1 MSRLIAVLLMLAVSL
16 LPACGDEVGDN
27 FYNFVERSD
36 RNPPPVGGIIGEG
49 LLVDIGGNDFLFNIS
64 LRVIGEVF
72 LLLRVRFENFELAPD
87 GQSAL
92 VDGAFYFP
100 EDGPDAAPLA
110 VFEDTV
116 INSRGVMELDL
127 GYVRIEPA
135 RSPIKD
141 TAVEVDFR
149 LQAIIVNPTTL
160 CGLIDDDTSAV
171 FQPIQIRL
179 RGVTFGAQLYGEGG
193 VQPENVP
200 VECPPGYVV
209 EPGEPDDGSGE
220 GSGTEGS
227 GDLTPPDVDLGPG
240 TPADITGRF
249 WLQVNING
257 VLPLD
262 LMAYT
267 RTRMEGERMFV
278 DGALYLPRSGFE
290 LPAVGSFTSP
300 VDENGIFVASVR
312 GLRVQTSIV
321 VEGDIVMLASIK
333 DTDFWCGAAGGEIFS
348 PPLGELFDTTFAAVR
363 FPDDQGPQPFPQGF
377 RPDNAAP
384 SCAARVI
391 EP

>member
-1 MSRLIAVLLMLAVSL
+1 MSRLIAFLLLFGVSL
-16 LPACGDEVGDN
+16 LSACGDEIGDN
-27 FYNFVERSD
+27 FYDFVDRAD

-49 LLVDIGGNDFLFNIS
+49 LLVDIGGKDFLFNIS

-92 VDGAFYFP
+92 VDGGFYFP
-100 EDGPDAAPLA
+100 EDGLDAAPLA

-149 LQAIIVNPTTL
+149 LQAVIVNPTTI
-160 CGLIDDDTSAV
+160 CGLIDDETSAV

-179 RGVTFGAQLYGEGG
+179 RGVTFGAQLYGDDGL
-193 VQPENVP
+193 QPENVP

-209 EPGEPDDGSGE
+209 DPTEPDEGSNE
-220 GSGTEGS
+220 GSGEGS

-262 LMAYT
+262 LLAYLRT
-267 RTRMEGERMFV
+267 RTEGERLFV
-278 DGALYLPRSGFE
+278 DGALYLPRAGFE
-290 LPAVGSFTSP
+290 LPAVGSFSSP
-300 VDENGIFVASVR
+300 VSEDGLFVASVR
-312 GLRVQTSIV
+312 GLRVQTSIL
-321 VEGDIVMLASIK
+321 VEGDIVMLVSIK
-333 DTDFWCGAAGGEIFS
+333 DVDFWCGAAGGEIFA

-363 FPDDQGPQPFPQGF
+363 FPDEQGPQPFPLGF

-384 SCAARVI
+384 SCATRVV